1 MDDESAA
8 TEVADGANDGKP
20 SDDEWKAIIETL
32 WVEYDQDNS
41 GYLDRQEMAPLAQ
54 AALNQI
60 GYTETLDQAVCDA
73 FFVEVD
79 TDGNGT
85 IDKAELLQF
94 MKSLM

>member
-1 MDDESAA
+1 
-8 TEVADGANDGKP
+8 
-20 SDDEWKAIIETL
+20 
-32 WVEYDQDNS
+32 
-41 GYLDRQEMAPLAQ
+41 MAPLAQ